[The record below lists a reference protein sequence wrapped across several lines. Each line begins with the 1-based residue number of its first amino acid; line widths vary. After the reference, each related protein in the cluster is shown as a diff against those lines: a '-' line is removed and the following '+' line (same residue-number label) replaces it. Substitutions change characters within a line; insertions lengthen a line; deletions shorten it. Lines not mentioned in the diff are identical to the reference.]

1 MTAKELAEK
10 LLENPDFEVR
20 ICIGEQDIYSAY
32 GFTVRDFNVT
42 GIGDIGYSD
51 EVIILSVEEK

>member
-20 ICIGEQDIYSAY
+20 ICIGEQDDSVY

-51 EVIILSVEEK
+51 KVIILSAEEE

>member
-20 ICIGEQDIYSAY
+20 TCIDEQDIYSAY
-32 GFTVRDFNVT
+32 GFTVRDFKVT

-51 EVIILSVEEK
+51 KVILLSVEEE